1 MGNVEA
7 DALDRLKTWTIKELL
22 PKLLN
27 GPYFI
32 GAITGYLYRERN
44 RPKRDWVQA
53 YRVAVAAVVWS
64 LAEGFDDEPA
74 GGTKG
79 FNFDGHRHL
88 TDEELDAWVA

>member
-1 MGNVEA
+1 MVPT
-7 DALDRLKTWTIKELL
+7 LFL
-22 PKLLN
+22 
-27 GPYFI
+27 

>member
-27 GPYFI
+27 SPYFI

-44 RPKRDWVQA
+44 RPKRDCVLA
-53 YRVAVAAVVWS
+53 YRIAAAAVVGS
-64 LAEGFDDEPA
+64 IAEGFDDDQLAAPKDSILKA
-74 GGTKG
+74 IAT
-79 FNFDGHRHL
+79 
-88 TDEELDAWVA
+88 